1 MFELNKIGVYHNI
14 NRPTYNSIVRVSS
27 IGMESMRFVH
37 PSIVNE
43 AFKKVNVIVL
53 VQEGNCV
60 ITEDNILPHTVVTEI
75 DLEAAN
81 HTYSATAITE
91 AAAIRAARNAGVT
104 IARDSLKLVA
114 VAENTDVYY
123 LYTAKVGTK
132 LHDLVEKTQLISLTR
147 EAFLNQCTISELI

>member
-14 NRPTYNSIVRVSS
+14 NRPTYKGIVRVSS
-27 IGMESMRFVH
+27 IGMESMRFVQ

-60 ITEDNILPHTVVTEI
+60 ITEDKILPHAMVSEI
-75 DLEAAN
+75 DLDAVRN
-81 HTYSATAITE
+81 TPTATAIVE

-104 IARDSLKLVA
+104 IARDTLKLIA
-114 VAENTDVYY
+114 LAENTDVYY
-123 LYTAKVGTK
+123 IYTANVGTK
-132 LHDLVEKTQLISLTR
+132 LHDSVEKTQLVSLTK
-147 EAFLNQCTISELI
+147 EAFLNQCSISELI